1 VALKFL
7 PEPFARD
14 PIAWFVLLARLKS
27 SLHSI
32 IWIIG
37 STYGLEDFR
46 TPDRRISGPAKS
58 V

>member
-1 VALKFL
+1 MGELYRATDTRLGRGVALKFL

-32 IWIIG
+32 I
-37 STYGLEDFR
+37 
-46 TPDRRISGPAKS
+46 
-58 V
+58 